1 MSYIPGCFILLCSDM
16 DCLHDLVGFHDTL
29 LLTYE
34 NGFTPSLEVVYPL
47 PKDIFLLSNSIYAGC
62 YMYLYVLVYVQ
73 CISRLVCYGLC
84 LARYAE
90 T

>member
-1 MSYIPGCFILLCSDM
+1 M

-73 CISRLVCYGLC
+73 CISRLVCYSQICGDMRGIKRRLGLP
-84 LARYAE
+84 
-90 T
+90 